1 MFRTPAFVGNLYVS
15 PQPMERKG
23 DEIGGHTHYFDHVSF
38 LVRGSVEVF
47 VEGHEPKILVGPTF
61 VIIRKHTRH
70 RIVALE
76 DNTEWYCVFAI
87 RDLDGNTQDIVS
99 EEVDPWFAGGAGDF
113 WENRS
118 LDYHPTKKEVIAF
131 QVND

>member
-1 MFRTPAFVGNLYVS
+1 MFRRPAYVGNLFVS

-47 VEGHEPKILVGPTF
+47 VEGHDPKVLVAPTF

-76 DNTEWYCVFAI
+76 DNTEWFCIFAI
-87 RDLDGNTQDIVS
+87 RDLDGNTQDVVS
-99 EEVDPWFAGGAGDF
+99 EEVDPWFVYTAGNF
-113 WENRS
+113 WETHE
-118 LDYHPTKKEVIAF
+118 LDYQPTKADTVPF
-131 QVND
+131 QFGE